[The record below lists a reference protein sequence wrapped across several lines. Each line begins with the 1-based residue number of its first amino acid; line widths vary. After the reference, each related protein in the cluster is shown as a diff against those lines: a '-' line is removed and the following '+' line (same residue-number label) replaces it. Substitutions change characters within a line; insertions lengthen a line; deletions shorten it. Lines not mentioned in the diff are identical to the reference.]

1 MEKILE
7 PDEVLMEGAPGIDK
21 STLTL
26 ELCTMWEEFES
37 IQQYNLVWGV
47 SLQKS
52 VRDFGSPDFR
62 SPDFRDFTMISRFH
76 WSREPDPLPNSEG
89 RIGKG
94 SGHAHTLGNWPRPF

>member
-37 IQQYNLVWGV
+37 IQQYNLV
-47 SLQKS
+47 
-52 VRDFGSPDFR
+52 
-62 SPDFRDFTMISRFH
+62 
-76 WSREPDPLPNSEG
+76 
-89 RIGKG
+89 
-94 SGHAHTLGNWPRPF
+94 

>member
-7 PDEVLMEGAPGIDK
+7 PDEILMEGAPGIDK

-52 VRDFGSPDFR
+52 VHDHMISDHQISEILPDFR
-62 SPDFRDFTMISRFH
+62 V
-76 WSREPDPLPNSEG
+76 WL
-89 RIGKG
+89 
-94 SGHAHTLGNWPRPF
+94 RPAC